1 MPAQKKT
8 FFVFGSAFILQIVAY
23 ILLGKAFPEGAR
35 AIFTVL
41 VTALLQAPESIVN
54 SFSISTNSFLWSIT
68 PWLGAGFLGG
78 LASRNPKKGA
88 LGAILAVLITLALF
102 IVVYLFLEDVGLSPL
117 LNSHGRTMV
126 IGSLLSAILATVG
139 GIIGGTLTQS

>member
-8 FFVFGSAFILQIVAY
+8 FFVFGSAFILQIVAL
-23 ILLGKAFPEGAR
+23 ILTGRTFPDGWR
-35 AIFTVL
+35 AILTDR
-41 VTALLQAPESIVN
+41 VTSLLQAHESIFN
-54 SFSISTNSFLWSIT
+54 TFSVSTNSFLWSIM

-102 IVVYLFLEDVGLSPL
+102 IVVYLFLEEVGLSPL
-117 LNSHGRTMV
+117 LNSLGRTMV